1 MPPDPADHEVAAGRV
16 EMRRR
21 LVEDPETRAAELQ
34 TAEAEPPPLA
44 GGKVACMHVEPRV
57 EPKLRGDRRHAPVA
71 VTAAAAELE
80 VLARRELTLQ
90 AVRVPPVRDLA
101 APLGR
106 QAPHVGAA
114 PQHGAGRRQREARE
128 HAQQRRLARAVRA
141 DDERDLTRADREI
154 EPFEQAMLAAPDC
167 ERARVEPG
175 CLGHERPA
183 SAQRKCRWYS
193 DLRGK
198 SKVVYSTRN
207 RRGRQLVANNKGF

>member
-1 MPPDPADHEVAAGRV
+1 G
-16 EMRRR
+16 
-21 LVEDPETRAAELQ
+21 
-34 TAEAEPPPLA
+34 
-44 GGKVACMHVEPRV
+44 
-57 EPKLRGDRRHAPVA
+57 
-71 VTAAAAELE
+71 
-80 VLARRELTLQ
+80 
-90 AVRVPPVRDLA
+90 
-101 APLGR
+101 
-106 QAPHVGAA
+106 
-114 PQHGAGRRQREARE
+114 ARE

-207 RRGRQLVANNKGF
+207 RRGRQLVANNKGFPPPPRKMVSDTFFEKFGVRHLFSGHRHQTRFPEKVV